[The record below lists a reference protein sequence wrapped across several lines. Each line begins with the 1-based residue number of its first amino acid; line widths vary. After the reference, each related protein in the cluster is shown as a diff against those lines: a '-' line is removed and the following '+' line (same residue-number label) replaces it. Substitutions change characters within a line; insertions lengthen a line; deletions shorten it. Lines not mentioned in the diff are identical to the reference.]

1 MVVSAPGKRVASLAT
16 CGNREVRRWKAAR
29 QAVSSLLLALDTLLF
44 LLVGKGV
51 EFGDREEDLRVN
63 SSGFELFG
71 LSLNS
76 SGGDTMG
83 SSNCNFSA
91 LHSSELF
98 FDGVHSPTPSTF
110 LTFVFVSVT
119 RSGVLPCFFL
129 RSVEALFCLV
139 ADLKLSSIPVSF
151 LVGLGRLLYPKPLC
165 SYVHWCIDM
174 IGIYLDKS
182 YLVDICLW
190 HFYYYTA
197 LSSLPLACI
206 MFKLSALGSSPRFVE
221 SRPTRGEGQVLR
233 DRRKT

>member
-98 FDGVHSPTPSTF
+98 FDGLHSPTPSTF

-165 SYVHWCIDM
+165 SWLISVFGTSITTLPCLPCHWLAYC
-174 IGIYLDKS
+174 S
-182 YLVDICLW
+182 
-190 HFYYYTA
+190 
-197 LSSLPLACI
+197 SSLLLVPVPGLWKAD
-206 MFKLSALGSSPRFVE
+206 PR
-221 SRPTRGEGQVLR
+221 EGRVR
-233 DRRKT
+233 Y